1 MSDVDT
7 LVKVD
12 VFGMEDEHAR
22 LDHHRVG
29 TTAERGTNELAAAMT
44 ARRRSHQNW

>member
-12 VFGMEDEHAR
+12 VFRMEDEHAPA
-22 LDHHRVG
+22 DHHRVG
-29 TTAERGTNELAAAMT
+29 TTAEREQRTNSPLP
-44 ARRRSHQNW
+44 